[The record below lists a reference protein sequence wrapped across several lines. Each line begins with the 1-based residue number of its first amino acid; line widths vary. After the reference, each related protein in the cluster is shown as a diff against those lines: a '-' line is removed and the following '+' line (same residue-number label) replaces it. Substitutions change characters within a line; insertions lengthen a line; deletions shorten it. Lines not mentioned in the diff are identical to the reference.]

1 MEPTATPPAAPAE
14 QTVDL
19 EQIKTMVDL
28 PATASDVELITV
40 LVNIIASL
48 QEKYEG
54 LLQDAVE
61 MEDRLT
67 NRDLADFADVID
79 EATIPFWK
87 EQMLVNRAATIE
99 ALTSLRSKVAQ
110 PEPPTAA
117 PAPEA
122 EHVRIPLRNRL
133 APIVRPTFDRV
144 SAEPAASERV
154 NTVAAQI
161 RNRAHEIQKSEK
173 VPFIVAFARAEKQF
187 NKE

>member
-1 MEPTATPPAAPAE
+1 MDPTATPPAAPAE

-54 LLQDAVE
+54 LLADAVE
-61 MEDRLT
+61 MEDRVT

-79 EATIPFWK
+79 EKSLPFWK
-87 EQMLVNRAATIE
+87 EQMLTNRAAAVE
-99 ALTSLRSKVAQ
+99 ALTSIREKAAQ
-110 PEPPTAA
+110 PEPPPA
-117 PAPEA
+117 APEA
-122 EHVRIPLRNRL
+122 EPVRIPLRNRL
-133 APIVRPTFDRV
+133 APIVRPTFKRV

-161 RNRAHEIQKSEK
+161 RNRAHEIQKLEK

>member
-48 QEKYEG
+48 QEKYER
-54 LLQDAVE
+54 LLADAVE
-61 MEDRLT
+61 MEDRVT

-79 EATIPFWK
+79 EKSLPFWK
-87 EQMLVNRAATIE
+87 EQMLTNRAAAVE
-99 ALTSLRSKVAQ
+99 ALTSIREKAAQ
-110 PEPPTAA
+110 PKPPAA
-117 PAPEA
+117 REA
-122 EHVRIPLRNRL
+122 EPVRIPLRNRL
-133 APIVRPTFDRV
+133 APIVRPTFERV

>member
-14 QTVDL
+14 QTVNL

-40 LVNIIASL
+40 LVNIIANL

-54 LLQDAVE
+54 LLADAVE
-61 MEDRLT
+61 MEDRVT

-79 EATIPFWK
+79 ETTLPFWK
-87 EQMLVNRAATIE
+87 EQMLTNRAAAVE
-99 ALTSLRSKVAQ
+99 ALTSIREKAAQ
-110 PEPPTAA
+110 PKPPAA
-117 PAPEA
+117 TPEA
-122 EHVRIPLRNRL
+122 EPVRIPLRNRL
-133 APIVRPTFDRV
+133 APIVRPTFERV

>member
-54 LLQDAVE
+54 VLRDAVE
-61 MEDRLT
+61 MEDRVT

-87 EQMLVNRAATIE
+87 EQMLVNRAATVE
-99 ALTSLRSKVAQ
+99 ALTFLRSKVAQ
-110 PEPPTAA
+110 PEPPAAA

-122 EHVRIPLRNRL
+122 EQVRIPLRNRL
-133 APIVRPTFDRV
+133 APIVRPTYERV
-144 SAEPAASERV
+144 SAEPAASKRV

-173 VPFIVAFARAEKQF
+173 IPFIVAFARAEKQF

>member
-1 MEPTATPPAAPAE
+1 MEPTANPPAAPAE

-54 LLQDAVE
+54 VLQDAVE

-79 EATIPFWK
+79 ETTLPFWK
-87 EQMLVNRAATIE
+87 EQMLVNRAATVE

-110 PEPPTAA
+110 PKP
-117 PAPEA
+117 PEA
-122 EHVRIPLRNRL
+122 EQVRIPLRNRL
-133 APIVRPTFDRV
+133 APIVRPTFERV

>member
-1 MEPTATPPAAPAE
+1 MEPTATPPAAPAK

-54 LLQDAVE
+54 LLKDAVE

-79 EATIPFWK
+79 EKALPFWK
-87 EQMLVNRAATIE
+87 EQMLTNRAAAIE

-110 PEPPTAA
+110 PEPPSRKRQPSPSPPPPPPRPSRSESPCGTAWRPSCARPLIAFPPSPPPPSGSIPWPRRSATA
-117 PAPEA
+117 P
-122 EHVRIPLRNRL
+122 
-133 APIVRPTFDRV
+133 T
-144 SAEPAASERV
+144 
-154 NTVAAQI
+154 
-161 RNRAHEIQKSEK
+161 KS
-173 VPFIVAFARAEKQF
+173 RS
-187 NKE
+187 